1 MKHSTLDQ
9 PLGLYPLKLMALALL
24 CWLLTAM
31 PISAAQLGACDDETS
46 LQADQES
53 FEVGSINLRRLNV
66 FSEEQAVSWPYGLA
80 NQVHV
85 VTKESLIRRQ
95 LLFQPGDVIDDHRLL
110 ESERWLRR
118 NEYLSSASIRVDED
132 SEDSE
137 AVCNQPRD
145 LIVTTQD
152 QWSLTPHLS
161 LASGGGDTRLGLG
174 VTEKNLLGQGVAV
187 RVRRVENIDRDSNQF
202 GVSSRHLFGSRYTG
216 RVWWSDSD
224 DGETLQASLGKPF
237 YSLDTAQSWQVEV
250 QDRGW
255 KQGQFARGERLSER
269 LVASKSLSMVA
280 GHLVNATSTRA
291 FRWYWGARISREAN
305 SMDVALGEPLPL
317 GAERRQAIAFV
328 GFQSVEDRFL
338 STSDVDLAGMP
349 EDIRLGANIW
359 GYGGYSK
366 GKGAIGNRPW
376 WKVGASLAPLGNERD
391 LLELS
396 LVSEGF
402 KGVDQSPSEWDA
414 SMALRWLK
422 KQGNGLAFQLQG
434 EVGRS
439 VQPFTGRERY
449 LGTMSGLRGFRERL
463 VAGATSTKLTVERRK
478 VFSSEWFNVA
488 RLGWSLYA
496 DAGRVWDSSAPN
508 DLADTWLTNVGVGL
522 RVIPT
527 RAEKGK
533 VLHVDFAVP
542 LNHKDHPDVDRFE
555 VSVAIRDGL

>member
-1 MKHSTLDQ
+1 
-9 PLGLYPLKLMALALL
+9 MALAPLG
-24 CWLLTAM
+24 WLLTAM
-31 PISAAQLGACDDETS
+31 PISADQFGACDAETS

-53 FEVGSINLRRLNV
+53 FEVGSINIRRLNV
-66 FSEEQAVSWPYGLA
+66 FSEEQAVSWPYKLA
-80 NQVHV
+80 NEVHV
-85 VTKESLIRRQ
+85 VTSEALIRRQ
-95 LLFQPGDVIDDHRLL
+95 LLFQSGDVVDHHGLL

-118 NEYLSSASIRVDED
+118 NEYLSSALITVDED
-132 SEDSE
+132 TE
-137 AVCNQPRD
+137 AACNRPLD

-202 GVSSRHLFGSRYTG
+202 GVSSEHLLGSRYTG

-224 DGETLQASLGKPF
+224 DGETLHASLGKPF
-237 YSLDTAQSWQVEV
+237 YALDTAQSWQIEVE
-250 QDRGW
+250 DRSW
-255 KQGQFARGERLSER
+255 KQGRFAGGERLSER
-269 LVASKSLSMVA
+269 LVTSKSLSMVA

-305 SMDVALGEPLPL
+305 SMDVALGEPSPL

-359 GYGGYSK
+359 GYGGYSQ

-376 WKVGASLAPLGNERD
+376 WKVGASLAPVGNERD

-396 LVSEGF
+396 FASEGF
-402 KGVDQSPSEWDA
+402 KGADQSPSEWDA
-414 SMALRWLK
+414 SMALRWLQ
-422 KQGNGLAFQLQG
+422 KQGDGVALQLKG

-439 VQPFTGRERY
+439 VQTFTGRERY

-478 VFSSEWFNVA
+478 VFSSEWFNVV

-496 DAGRVWDSSAPN
+496 DAGRVWDSSTPN
-508 DLADTWLTNVGVGL
+508 DLAGTWLTNVGIGL

-542 LNHKDHPDVDRFE
+542 LSHRNHPDVDRFE

>member
-9 PLGLYPLKLMALALL
+9 PLGLYPIRLMPLALL

-31 PISAAQLGACDDETS
+31 PISAAQFGACDAETS
-46 LQADQES
+46 LQSDQES
-53 FEVGSINLRRLNV
+53 FEVGSISIRRLNV

-80 NQVHV
+80 NKVHV
-85 VTKESLIRRQ
+85 ITSDTLIRRQ
-95 LLFQPGDVIDDHRLL
+95 LLFQPGDVIDHHRFL

-132 SEDSE
+132 SK

-216 RVWWSDSD
+216 RVWWLDSD

-250 QDRGW
+250 QDRSW
-255 KQGQFARGERLSER
+255 KQGRFAGGERLSER
-269 LVASKSLSMVA
+269 LVTSKSLSMVA

-291 FRWYWGARISREAN
+291 FRWYWGAQISREAN

-376 WKVGASLAPLGNERD
+376 WKVGASLAPVGNERD

-396 LVSEGF
+396 FASEGF

-422 KQGNGLAFQLQG
+422 KQGNGVALQLKG

-496 DAGRVWDSSAPN
+496 DAGRVWDSSTPN
-508 DLADTWLTNVGVGL
+508 ELAGTWLTNVGIGL

-533 VLHVDFAVP
+533 VLHVDFAVT
-542 LNHKDHPDVDRFE
+542 LNHRDHPDVDRFE

>member
-1 MKHSTLDQ
+1 
-9 PLGLYPLKLMALALL
+9 
-24 CWLLTAM
+24 
-31 PISAAQLGACDDETS
+31 
-46 LQADQES
+46 
-53 FEVGSINLRRLNV
+53 
-66 FSEEQAVSWPYGLA
+66 
-80 NQVHV
+80 
-85 VTKESLIRRQ
+85 
-95 LLFQPGDVIDDHRLL
+95 VIDHHRLL

-118 NEYLSSASIRVDED
+118 YEYLSSASVRVDED
-132 SEDSE
+132 AE

-237 YSLDTAQSWQVEV
+237 YSLDTAQSWQIEV
-250 QDRGW
+250 RDRSW
-255 KQGQFARGERLSER
+255 KQGRFAGGERLSER
-269 LVASKSLSMVA
+269 LVTSKSLSMVA
-280 GHLVNATSTRA
+280 GHLVSATSTRA

-305 SMDVALGEPLPL
+305 SMDVTPGEPLPL

-376 WKVGASLAPLGNERD
+376 WKAGASLAPVGNERD

-396 LVSEGF
+396 FASEGF

-414 SMALRWLK
+414 SMALRWLQ
-422 KQGNGLAFQLQG
+422 KQGNGVALQLKG

-478 VFSSEWFNVA
+478 VFASEWFNVA

>member
-9 PLGLYPLKLMALALL
+9 PLGPRPIRMMALALMG
-24 CWLLTAM
+24 WLLIAM
-31 PISAAQLGACDDETS
+31 PISAAQFGACDAETS
-46 LQADQES
+46 LQSDQES
-53 FEVGSINLRRLNV
+53 FEVGSINIRRLNV
-66 FSEEQAVSWPYGLA
+66 FSEEQAVSWPYRLA
-80 NQVHV
+80 NDVHV
-85 VTKESLIRRQ
+85 VTSDTLIRRQ
-95 LLFQPGDVIDDHRLL
+95 LLFQPGDVVDHHRLL

-118 NEYLSSASIRVDED
+118 NEYLSSASIRLDEA
-132 SEDSE
+132 SE

-145 LIVTTQD
+145 LIVITQD

-174 VTEKNLLGQGVAV
+174 VTEKNLLGRGVAV

-224 DGETLQASLGKPF
+224 DGETLQALLGKPF

-250 QDRGW
+250 QDRSW
-255 KQGQFARGERLSER
+255 KQGRFAGGERLSER
-269 LVASKSLSMVA
+269 LVTSKSLSAVS
-280 GHLVNATSTRA
+280 GHLVNATFTRA
-291 FRWYWGARISREAN
+291 FRWFWGVRISREAN
-305 SMDVALGEPLPL
+305 SMDVALGEPSPL

-376 WKVGASLAPLGNERD
+376 WKVGASLAPVGNERD

-396 LVSEGF
+396 FASEGF
-402 KGVDQSPSEWDA
+402 KGVGQSPSEWDA

-422 KQGNGLAFQLQG
+422 KRGNGVAFQLKG
-434 EVGRS
+434 EAGRS

-478 VFSSEWFNVA
+478 VFASEWFNVA

-496 DAGRVWDSSAPN
+496 DAGRVWDSRAPN
-508 DLADTWLTNVGVGL
+508 DLAGTWLTNVGIGL

-542 LNHKDHPDVDRFE
+542 LNHRDHPDVDRFE

>member
-1 MKHSTLDQ
+1 
-9 PLGLYPLKLMALALL
+9 
-24 CWLLTAM
+24 
-31 PISAAQLGACDDETS
+31 
-46 LQADQES
+46 
-53 FEVGSINLRRLNV
+53 
-66 FSEEQAVSWPYGLA
+66 
-80 NQVHV
+80 
-85 VTKESLIRRQ
+85 
-95 LLFQPGDVIDDHRLL
+95 
-110 ESERWLRR
+110 
-118 NEYLSSASIRVDED
+118 
-132 SEDSE
+132 
-137 AVCNQPRD
+137 
-145 LIVTTQD
+145 
-152 QWSLTPHLS
+152 
-161 LASGGGDTRLGLG
+161 
-174 VTEKNLLGQGVAV
+174 
-187 RVRRVENIDRDSNQF
+187 
-202 GVSSRHLFGSRYTG
+202 
-216 RVWWSDSD
+216 
-224 DGETLQASLGKPF
+224 
-237 YSLDTAQSWQVEV
+237 
-250 QDRGW
+250 
-255 KQGQFARGERLSER
+255 
-269 LVASKSLSMVA
+269 
-280 GHLVNATSTRA
+280 
-291 FRWYWGARISREAN
+291 
-305 SMDVALGEPLPL
+305 MDVALGEPSPL

-376 WKVGASLAPLGNERD
+376 WKVGASLAPVRNERD

-396 LVSEGF
+396 FASEGF

-422 KQGNGLAFQLQG
+422 KQGNGVALQLKG

-478 VFSSEWFNVA
+478 VFASEWFNVA

-496 DAGRVWDSSAPN
+496 DAGRVWDSRAPN
-508 DLADTWLTNVGVGL
+508 DLSGTWLTNVGIGL

>member
-9 PLGLYPLKLMALALL
+9 PLGLYPIRLMALALL

-46 LQADQES
+46 LQADRES
-53 FEVGSINLRRLNV
+53 FEVGSVNIRRLSV
-66 FSEEQAVSWPYGLA
+66 FSEEQTVSWPYGLA
-80 NQVHV
+80 NKVHV
-85 VTKESLIRRQ
+85 ITSDTLIRRQ
-95 LLFQPGDVIDDHRLL
+95 LLFQPGDVIDHHRLL

-132 SEDSE
+132 SE

-152 QWSLTPHLS
+152 QWSLTPHFS

-202 GVSSRHLFGSRYTG
+202 GVSSRHLLGSRYTG

-237 YSLDTAQSWQVEV
+237 YALDTARSWQIEV
-250 QDRGW
+250 RDRSW
-255 KQGQFARGERLSER
+255 KQGRFAGGERLSER

-305 SMDVALGEPLPL
+305 SMDVALGEPSPL

-376 WKVGASLAPLGNERD
+376 WKVGASLAPVGNERD

-396 LVSEGF
+396 FASEGF

-422 KQGNGLAFQLQG
+422 KQGNGAALQLKG

-478 VFSSEWFNVA
+478 VFASEWFNVA

-496 DAGRVWDSSAPN
+496 DAGRVWDSRAPN
-508 DLADTWLTNVGVGL
+508 DLSGTWLTNVGIGL

-542 LNHKDHPDVDRFE
+542 LNHKDHSDVDRFE